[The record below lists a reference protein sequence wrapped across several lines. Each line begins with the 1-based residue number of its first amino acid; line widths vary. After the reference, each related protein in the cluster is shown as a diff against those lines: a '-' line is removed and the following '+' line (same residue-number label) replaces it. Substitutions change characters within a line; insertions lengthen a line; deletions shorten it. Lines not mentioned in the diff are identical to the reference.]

1 MGAKERPRKLI
12 GTNVRRYRAQLARTE
27 ANSHGDLSSSN
38 SPENGSFLSALE
50 KKNSRAKVENIIAE
64 FFLGPNPTDLN
75 QNTQIPTVREK
86 KLNPFNQL
94 QRRLPRKRS
103 CFCLTS
109 LLVYVTIQRLEKST
123 PKH

>member
-1 MGAKERPRKLI
+1 M
-12 GTNVRRYRAQLARTE
+12 ARTE
-27 ANSHGDLSSSN
+27 DNSQGDLSSSK
-38 SPENGSFLSALE
+38 SPENGNYLSALE
-50 KKNSRAKVENIIAE
+50 KKSGAKVENIIAE

-94 QRRLPRKRS
+94 QRRLPRKLS

-109 LLVYVTIQRLEKST
+109 LLVYVTIQRLKST